1 MQPSPPSKALQVRRP
16 SFALAP
22 DLPHYWNGGDP
33 FATHFLNALSSVFP
47 DGEAFF
53 VRSVQHF
60 RNQID
65 DPILLRAIQGFA
77 GQEAQHSQQHDRHV
91 ELLAAQGYT
100 ALVRLNRMADKGM
113 RFGNR
118 RWPKFSLASTA
129 AIEHL
134 TALLARR
141 ILRDDSEF
149 TAAMDPRMAALWRWH
164 SVEEAEHKAVAY
176 DVLQVVAPSRA
187 LRSFALLLN
196 SVGLFVEMLVRTL
209 YMLAKDGA
217 LLRRATLANG
227 WRFLFGESGLLRGH
241 GRDYTAWFRRGFH
254 PNQIDDAPLIEA
266 WHEQI
271 GAHQPGAGT
280 PALDSANS
288 SYR

>member
-1 MQPSPPSKALQVRRP
+1 MQPSASSSALQVRRP

-22 DLPHYWNGGDP
+22 DLPQYWNGGDP
-33 FATHFLNALSSVFP
+33 FATHFLNSLSSVFP

-53 VRSVQHF
+53 VRSVQQF
-60 RNQID
+60 RDRID
-65 DPILLRAIQGFA
+65 DPSLLRAIQGFA
-77 GQEAQHSQQHDRHV
+77 GQEAQHSHQHDRHV

-118 RWPKFSLASTA
+118 HWPKFSLASTA

-141 ILRDDSEF
+141 ILRDDLDF

-164 SVEEAEHKAVAY
+164 SVEEAEHKSVAY
-176 DVLQVVAPSRA
+176 DVLQKVAPSRA

-196 SVGLFVEMLVRTL
+196 TVGLFVEMLARTF
-209 YMLAKDGA
+209 YMLAKDGV
-217 LLRRATLANG
+217 LLRRATLSSG
-227 WRFLFGESGLLRGH
+227 WRFLLGRSGLLRGH
-241 GRDYTAWFRRGFH
+241 GRDYIAWFRRGFH
-254 PNQIDDAPLIEA
+254 PNQIDDTALIEA

-271 GAHQPGAGT
+271 RA
-280 PALDSANS
+280 SAS
-288 SYR
+288 P

>member
-1 MQPSPPSKALQVRRP
+1 MQPAPTSNALQVRRP
-16 SFALAP
+16 TFSLAP
-22 DLPHYWNGGDP
+22 DLPLYWNGGDP
-33 FATHFLNALSSVFP
+33 FATHFLNSLSSVFP

-60 RNQID
+60 RDRVDEPN
-65 DPILLRAIQGFA
+65 LLRAIQGFA
-77 GQEAQHSQQHDRHV
+77 GQEAQHSQQHCRHV
-91 ELLAAQGYT
+91 ELLVAQGYT

-118 RWPKFSLASTA
+118 HWPKLSLASTA
-129 AIEHL
+129 ATEHL

-141 ILRDDSEF
+141 ILSRGSEF

-176 DVLQVVAPSRA
+176 DVLLKVAPSRA

-196 SVGLFVEMLVRTL
+196 TVGLFVEMLARTF
-209 YMLAKDGA
+209 YMLAKDGV
-217 LLRRATLANG
+217 LLRRATLSSG
-227 WRFLFGESGLLRGH
+227 WRFLLGRSGLLRGH
-241 GRDYTAWFRRGFH
+241 GRDYIAWFRRGFH
-254 PNQIDDAPLIEA
+254 PNQIDDTALIEA

-271 GAHQPGAGT
+271 RA
-280 PALDSANS
+280 SAS
-288 SYR
+288 P